1 MQRGEAAPG
10 DTAAHRAIRIRE
22 KRKKILPA
30 ILRRWRHEPA
40 SPGHRHRGLRGG
52 RRGRAGS
59 GVVLGDGRAYAIRW
73 SRPAADGG
81 TTFTTAQG
89 QPMTF
94 ARGPVW
100 VVLAPRP

>member
-22 KRKKILPA
+22 KRKKILPV
-30 ILRRWRHEPA
+30 ILTGLTDADIVYVLAEARGA
-40 SPGHRHRGLRGG
+40 STAH
-52 RRGRAGS
+52 
-59 GVVLGDGRAYAIRW
+59 DI
-73 SRPAADGG
+73 GG